1 MGELDDAGN
10 RSTEKR
16 AHWLMNPEPDHRRP
30 RDRSSPVIRGLTLTA
45 KCEKT
50 LQSIGKKKN
59 SFLYQ
64 ISPKQ
69 TFIRFFIGNIKVL
82 IQ

>member
-30 RDRSSPVIRGLTLTA
+30 RDRSSPEIRGLTLTA

-50 LQSIGKKKN
+50 LQSIGEKR
-59 SFLYQ
+59 
-64 ISPKQ
+64 
-69 TFIRFFIGNIKVL
+69 TVFFIKSLLNRHLLDFLSAIFKF
-82 IQ
+82 